1 MPSLRERFR
10 RGRDPGDD
18 ARPKALVDD
27 QAEAEA
33 DQADQADQAEAEQ
46 AEHAEQAEQA
56 EDGTAAPTTDGA
68 AQPAA
73 RPRRRRPL
81 PSAGALRRE
90 RRVLLRDRDD
100 RIRDLGGLVLEMY
113 RQDRFRQD
121 LVYEQAADVV
131 AIEERLFQVDQLLA
145 LASSRGR
152 AAPAQQ
158 CPHCGAPVFPG
169 ARFCASCGNALAP
182 AQP

>member
-10 RGRDPGDD
+10 RGREPGDD
-18 ARPKALVDD
+18 ARPVDD
-27 QAEAEA
+27 QAE
-33 DQADQADQAEAEQ
+33 
-46 AEHAEQAEQA
+46 AEQA

-68 AQPAA
+68 AQPPAQ
-73 RPRRRRPL
+73 PRRRRPL
-81 PSAGALRRE
+81 PPAGALRRE
-90 RRVLLRDRDD
+90 RRVLLRDRED